1 MYEIDFDKKFTVEV
15 NLPEY
20 YDRDVYLTYTD
31 FLKSILLSWD
41 SDIRKWVVPYKRI
54 DEILLWFITKKK
66 DYVLSEEAKAEF
78 INFQRDNFVSETIFK
93 RSGQFDPS
101 VLKEDV
107 KLYNYQEEGVNWLLK
122 RSSAYLADDAGLGKT
137 IQIVSVVSHLY
148 KYNLI
153 DAVLLVVRNSLEYNW
168 LKEFVEKSSIF
179 SEDDIAI
186 IQNDSKL
193 KPFENYRDK
202 KIIIISNHLYPSS
215 CASYRKDYFTKKKL
229 SKMRWNKSF
238 VDINKEWGKE
248 SICFI
253 ADESHELK
261 NTKAVRTKAVLST
274 KAHFPYRYYLSATPA
289 INYFEDWWAGMN
301 FIDQSII
308 PMSEN
313 AFKIYISKEIGNKWS
328 MYNINTY
335 DEKKINEVRKRF
347 DPHVLKRL
355 KRDLPEVK
363 TTQTVKPIYLRMND
377 KHTKLYQSFI
387 QNEVLKLADE
397 FDSITLRLIFQKFP
411 YLIQIVDNPA
421 LLEGKVINKDVN
433 EKLNKWKSSDD
444 CRVDYIKNA
453 LSSYIGDLDEKV
465 IIFDNHPKTLN
476 MLGDLFKK
484 YDPLIVHGEMKD
496 SKEDRWNKQKLFND
510 KKSKHKLFLLN
521 TSIGG
526 AGWNL
531 HEACRR
537 IIFYT
542 LPYDATLTRQALDR
556 VWRVNSEYDSIVEIL
571 LLDHS
576 LDNIR

>member
-1 MYEIDFDKKFTVEV
+1 
-15 NLPEY
+15 
-20 YDRDVYLTYTD
+20 
-31 FLKSILLSWD
+31 
-41 SDIRKWVVPYKRI
+41 
-54 DEILLWFITKKK
+54 
-66 DYVLSEEAKAEF
+66 
-78 INFQRDNFVSETIFK
+78 
-93 RSGQFDPS
+93 
-101 VLKEDV
+101 
-107 KLYNYQEEGVNWLLK
+107 
-122 RSSAYLADDAGLGKT
+122 
-137 IQIVSVVSHLY
+137 
-148 KYNLI
+148 
-153 DAVLLVVRNSLEYNW
+153 
-168 LKEFVEKSSIF
+168 
-179 SEDDIAI
+179 
-186 IQNDSKL
+186 
-193 KPFENYRDK
+193 
-202 KIIIISNHLYPSS
+202 
-215 CASYRKDYFTKKKL
+215 
-229 SKMRWNKSF
+229 
-238 VDINKEWGKE
+238 
-248 SICFI
+248 
-253 ADESHELK
+253 
-261 NTKAVRTKAVLST
+261 
-274 KAHFPYRYYLSATPA
+274 
-289 INYFEDWWAGMN
+289 
-301 FIDQSII
+301 
-308 PMSEN
+308 MSEN

-576 LDNIR
+576 LDNIRYKRNMSRVQLNDTILNKDLTEDEIKKLFLGVSFKDLIKN